1 MQEPTERRLGYNFKT
16 FYKNGRS
23 IMKRVW
29 DCSYEV
35 DLIDSLQA
43 LMNNKKCITS
53 KYQLIHYKFFLNY
66 IIKMVL

>member
-1 MQEPTERRLGYNFKT
+1 
-16 FYKNGRS
+16 
-23 IMKRVW
+23 MKRVW